1 LEYQVSNPMDDNI
14 SGHEIVN
21 ISRTA
26 TSVRNGDSKGGEVE
40 RIKDT
45 LSKFRK
51 LSTSSE
57 REREG
62 GRRDIDGSVSR
73 EESMNESSARR
84 GKVIVGVASV
94 AYLWVVGAVWGHY
107 CGG

>member
-1 LEYQVSNPMDDNI
+1 MGIAKE
-14 SGHEIVN
+14 G
-21 ISRTA
+21 
-26 TSVRNGDSKGGEVE
+26 KW
-40 RIKDT
+40 RIKDDT